1 MKKALYIAIFAALV
15 AAISCGGNSNKKGKA
30 DGNVNPEQSSE
41 VAATQMETNA
51 EVVYA
56 KEEPKAQSKKWH
68 EQDFSMTYKQY
79 VAGASM
85 SRTYARKGNIVIGMV
100 EGGGATTLC
109 VCTDS
114 TRTQYQVSHAGGT
127 YKKTRERTGFE
138 SVDEAI
144 RDFLKDQLGDNVF
157 KGILKPDGKNCTAS
171 DTTIF
176 GRPAYVIT
184 EEKTEEILSV
194 KTYSKIIEWVD
205 KENGL
210 PYYKYA
216 QSKNG
221 DKVLIEGKAFE
232 ITAFSAEPAYE
243 GLVVSLY
250 GLTEIN

>member
-1 MKKALYIAIFAALV
+1 MKRTFYIAIFAALV
-15 AAISCGGNSNKKGKA
+15 AAVSCGSNSNKKSKA

-41 VAATQMETNA
+41 VAATQM
-51 EVVYA
+51 
-56 KEEPKAQSKKWH
+56 EPKAQSKKWH

-85 SRTYARKGNIVIGMV
+85 SRTYARKGNIVIGAV

-114 TRTQYQVSHAGGT
+114 TRTQYQVSHASGT
-127 YKKTRERTGFE
+127 YRKTRERTGFE
-138 SVDEAI
+138 SVDEAV

-176 GRPAYVIT
+176 SRPAYVIT

-232 ITAFSAEPAYE
+232 LTAFSAKPTYE
-243 GLVVSLY
+243 GLIVSLD
-250 GLTEIN
+250 GLTENN

>member
-41 VAATQMETNA
+41 VAATQME
-51 EVVYA
+51 
-56 KEEPKAQSKKWH
+56 PKAQSKKWY

-114 TRTQYQVSHAGGT
+114 TRTQYQVSHASGT
-127 YKKTRERTGFE
+127 CRKTRERTGFE
-138 SVDEAI
+138 SVDEAV

-157 KGILKPDGKNCTAS
+157 KGILNPDGKNHTAR

-176 GRPAYVIT
+176 GRPVYVIT
-184 EEKTEEILSV
+184 EVKTEEILSV

-232 ITAFSAEPAYE
+232 ITAFSAEPTYE
-243 GLVVSLY
+243 GLIISLD
-250 GLTEIN
+250 GLTEIK

>member
-41 VAATQMETNA
+41 VAATQME
-51 EVVYA
+51 
-56 KEEPKAQSKKWH
+56 PKAQSKKWY

-85 SRTYARKGNIVIGMV
+85 SRTYARKGNNVIGMV

-114 TRTQYQVSHAGGT
+114 TRTQYQVSHASGT
-127 YKKTRERTGFE
+127 CRKTRERTGFA
-138 SVDEAI
+138 SVDEAV

-157 KGILKPDGKNCTAS
+157 KGILNPDGKNCTAR

-176 GRPAYVIT
+176 GRPVYVIT
-184 EEKTEEILSV
+184 EVKTEEILSV

-232 ITAFSAEPAYE
+232 ITAFSAEPTYE
-243 GLVVSLY
+243 GLIISLD
-250 GLTEIN
+250 GLTEIK